1 MFVIAQTRARA
12 CPKVGIDHQV
22 AGAIG
27 SASSAPAQPAGNWRA
42 LTAPT
47 GAIMNMNIRKIWVLI
62 FLGAFVAAVSGCNTV
77 KGVGKDTEKAGEA
90 IQREA
95 EDARN

>member
-1 MFVIAQTRARA
+1 MYVSAQTRACAFPRF
-12 CPKVGIDHQV
+12 VVDHQV

-27 SASSAPAQPAGNWRA
+27 SASSASAQPAGNWRA

-47 GAIMNMNIRKIWVLI
+47 GESMNIRKIWILI

-95 EDARN
+95 EDAKN